1 MLLIT
6 GKNGQLGQAVADIC
20 TSRGIAFAAFS
31 RTELDIADR
40 EAVRRMVL
48 PGTFDA
54 VINCAA
60 YTAVDAAE
68 DNPGKAYAI
77 NACGPWNLAATGV
90 PILHVSTDY
99 VFDGKADEPYDVDDT
114 PRPLGVYGLSK
125 RAGETALLEGGFRGA
140 VVRTAWVYSKRA
152 GTKNFY
158 QTIKRLSAERPT
170 LRVVDDQL
178 GAPTRAEDLALA
190 LVELYEKKAH
200 LEPMKVLHFTNS
212 GRTSWCGFARAIVE
226 ETPNACEVKAI
237 SSAEYPTKAVRPAFS
252 VLSLASLAPYGI
264 VPRSWQEA
272 LAAD

>member
-6 GKNGQLGQAVADIC
+6 GKNGQLGQAVADVC

-99 VFDGKADEPYDVDDT
+99 VFDGKADEPYEVDDA

-125 RAGETALLEGGFRGA
+125 RAGLTAFVGYSALEMALTSQAFG
-140 VVRTAWVYSKRA
+140 VSS
-152 GTKNFY
+152 
-158 QTIKRLSAERPT
+158 TI
-170 LRVVDDQL
+170 
-178 GAPTRAEDLALA
+178 
-190 LVELYEKKAH
+190 
-200 LEPMKVLHFTNS
+200 
-212 GRTSWCGFARAIVE
+212 ARAK
-226 ETPNACEVKAI
+226 PHQD
-237 SSAEYPTKAVRPAFS
+237 VRPLFVKCSTRMGSRCAFFS
-252 VLSLASLAPYGI
+252 
-264 VPRSWQEA
+264 
-272 LAAD
+272 

>member
-6 GKNGQLGQAVADIC
+6 GKKGQLGQAVADVC

-140 VVRTAWVYSKRA
+140 VVRTAS
-152 GTKNFY
+152 T
-158 QTIKRLSAERPT
+158 
-170 LRVVDDQL
+170 
-178 GAPTRAEDLALA
+178 
-190 LVELYEKKAH
+190 KAH
-200 LEPMKVLHFTNS
+200 LEPMRVLHFTNS

-226 ETPNACEVKAI
+226 ETQNACKVEAI
-237 SSAEYPTKAVRPAFS
+237 TTADYPTKAVRPAFS